1 LGYAASIDP
10 DAKKMW
16 KSMGSTS
23 ALGLEI
29 AIAIAIGFLGG
40 RWLDGKLHTAP
51 WLTWIGFAAGIGAG
65 VKAVVR
71 VVREYKR
78 DYPDE
83 PDDGPPDGQSP
94 PP

>member
-1 LGYAASIDP
+1 MGYAAAIDP
-10 DAKKMW
+10 DAKKTL
-16 KSMGSTS
+16 KSLGSTS

-40 RWLDGKLHTAP
+40 RWLDGKLHTTP

-83 PDDGPPDGQSP
+83 PDDGPRDGQSP
-94 PP
+94 PA